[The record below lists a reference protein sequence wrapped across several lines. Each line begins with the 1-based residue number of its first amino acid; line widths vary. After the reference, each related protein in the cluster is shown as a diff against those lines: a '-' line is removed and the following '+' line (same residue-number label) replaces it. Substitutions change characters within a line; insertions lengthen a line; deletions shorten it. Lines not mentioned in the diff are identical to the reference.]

1 MKVLIIRHGK
11 VDYQWPGRCTSYEFD
26 KACEAY
32 DKAPVADQAYGNPG
46 SGYRRIYIS
55 RLARSEETAKK
66 IFGSRKF
73 TTVSLIDEVPLRSSF
88 DTGLSLPLWF
98 WNITGRLQWF
108 AGSSRQTEGRTKTRK
123 RARAFVKMIIREGED
138 AAVVTHGFYLHTLLS
153 EMKKAGF
160 SMDKK
165 QFHYKNGAFIE
176 CRR

>member
-11 VDYQWPGRCTSYEFD
+11 VDHQWPMRCTSFEFD
-26 KACEAY
+26 KACEVY
-32 DKAPVADQAYGNPG
+32 DKAPVADHAYKDPGN
-46 SGYRRIYIS
+46 GYRRIYIS
-55 RLARSEETAKK
+55 RLGRSKETAKK
-66 IFGSRKF
+66 IFGSREF
-73 TTVSLIDEVPLRSSF
+73 TASGLLGEVPLRSSF
-88 DTGLSLPLWF
+88 DTELSLPLWF

-123 RARAFVKMIIREGED
+123 RARAFVKKIIEEDED